1 MLTDDAY
8 IRLLEYFDSTLWDY
22 NVTET
27 NWNYHGIILDYY
39 FENSVLNI
47 DYLGIDD
54 FFTDN
59 GGFLIDDTVLF
70 KVQYAEISGNRR
82 LLLIENIL
90 NILKEST
97 FNKEQSSQIIQR
109 VVKYL
114 NRFQI
119 KVVNPKSGKIQ
130 LFQNNIIGEG
140 SYCNIIRIK
149 DGIVKKILKQIYS
162 SDAELKKRMKYE
174 YENTKKLEECSH
186 IIKVYEYDFEENS
199 YLMEQA
205 DDNLYDYLNTQ
216 IDISDQEK
224 LKIIFDILKGME
236 YAHNNDIIHRDLH
249 LGNILKIGGDYV
261 ISDFGWSKDLSRNR
275 SMLSSDT
282 PRNNHKFID
291 PVTANNFR
299 AMDKKSD
306 IYSIGRIID
315 YLFSADDHKLKT
327 IVEKCTCRDRALRY
341 DSITQLINDVNLTLN
356 SLNSEEE
363 REANINAILNGQYNT
378 QVHDFIMSLVETAQ
392 LSPFLVRYKLNK
404 FGEII
409 EQFDTPHQQRIL
421 ESILTNY
428 SSATGYGGWNN
439 YDIFSGIAY
448 YLCINLKEPIT
459 KKAAREILEGCAQ
472 IRYGAARMLA
482 SLAE

>member
-1 MLTDDAY
+1 M
-8 IRLLEYFDSTLWDY
+8 
-22 NVTET
+22 
-27 NWNYHGIILDYY
+27 
-39 FENSVLNI
+39 
-47 DYLGIDD
+47 
-54 FFTDN
+54 
-59 GGFLIDDTVLF
+59 
-70 KVQYAEISGNRR
+70 
-82 LLLIENIL
+82 
-90 NILKEST
+90 ILK
-97 FNKEQSSQIIQR
+97 K
-109 VVKYL
+109 
-114 NRFQI
+114 
-119 KVVNPKSGKIQ
+119 
-130 LFQNNIIGEG
+130 
-140 SYCNIIRIK
+140 
-149 DGIVKKILKQIYS
+149 
-162 SDAELKKRMKYE
+162 
-174 YENTKKLEECSH
+174 
-186 IIKVYEYDFEENS
+186 NS

-363 REANINAILNGQYNT
+363 RKQTSMPSLMVNIILKYM
-378 QVHDFIMSLVETAQ
+378 I
-392 LSPFLVRYKLNK
+392 LS
-404 FGEII
+404 
-409 EQFDTPHQQRIL
+409 
-421 ESILTNY
+421 
-428 SSATGYGGWNN
+428 
-439 YDIFSGIAY
+439 
-448 YLCINLKEPIT
+448 
-459 KKAAREILEGCAQ
+459 
-472 IRYGAARMLA
+472 
-482 SLAE
+482 